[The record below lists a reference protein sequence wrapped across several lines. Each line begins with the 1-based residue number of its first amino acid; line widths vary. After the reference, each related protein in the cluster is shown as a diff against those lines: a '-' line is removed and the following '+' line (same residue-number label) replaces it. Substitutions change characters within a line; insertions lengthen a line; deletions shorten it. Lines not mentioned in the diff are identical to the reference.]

1 MSQQLSDWF
10 GSNEVSQFLTKHDK
24 NIEVELS
31 FGKWRKTE
39 RHQNFESGVTKGEF
53 YNLFESLD
61 QISKKSPELFRREDI
76 HTLEET
82 MRSAPGQRANIRR
95 IKNLSTGEVS
105 FLLKERNKVWDERNW
120 GLRFALS
127 REEELGVVP
136 NFKATGFR
144 EKQRS
149 RFVFIGEKSAFKGL
163 TVDMTKV
170 VRSSFRDGVTFEVE
184 IEKDS
189 SVPKTAAA
197 MTNSVKR
204 VLEMM
209 QSKSSCQTNEIISS
223 KEKETVLEMFGLLMG
238 SKRYGDTS
246 YLNKPR
252 QVDVDDLFE
261 PRTFAVTNKLDG
273 ERRLLWFSSLG
284 TYLVNPPFDVQKI
297 AGVFFAYKDTVL
309 DVELYGQELG
319 NCQCYAFDC
328 LWFMGQS
335 QYQKN
340 FDVRFSHVLE
350 IEEHVGQEARVI
362 AKKYFEVSVP
372 LGSFDGIPPA
382 TKNTRKLYLEKA
394 RSGKL
399 GGDLLREAVDK
410 ALKYAEEQKF
420 RTDGLILQPR
430 EQGYK
435 NEDTLK
441 WKPAEQ
447 MTIDFRLK
455 RKSGN
460 EFFLMMGG
468 GTGRD
473 KREIKFE
480 GTAAKGIPGT
490 VVLPKEFIESHPGH
504 DFEGEILEF
513 GFDLQK
519 SVFVPHRVRTDK
531 DVPNYVKT
539 VLSVW
544 ANIFRGVSLETLRG
558 ETLVLPRKYNNTLKR
573 CLLGLSQNAKTDLD
587 IGSGR
592 GGDIQKWQFAK
603 FSMVHVIEPDEE
615 NIKEFER
622 RAKISKFSNY
632 KLFHGKAQETQKANK
647 FFGSEKVDFVSA
659 FYCLGYFA
667 ETKKDLEQLCET
679 MSSLSK
685 NGAMAVF
692 AFMDGQA
699 IREIMGK
706 KKKFENAAFSLE
718 RKGEWTNKKY
728 GNAVKVHIKDEGSM
742 VKHQTEWLVD
752 LEMLQSVLGNCG
764 YELVFS
770 RLADEGVSFLST
782 IGFEFVSLHRVAVFR
797 KIE

>member
-1 MSQQLSDWF
+1 MSQLSEWF
-10 GSNEVSQFLTKHDK
+10 GSNEVSQFLTKQDA

-31 FGKWRKTE
+31 FGRWRKTD
-39 RHQNFESGVTKGEF
+39 RHQKFEPGVTKAEF

-61 QISKKSPELFRREDI
+61 QISKKSPELFRREDV

-82 MRSAPGQRANIRR
+82 MKSAPGQRANIRR

-105 FLLKERNKVWDERNW
+105 FLMKDRSKVWDERNW
-120 GLRFALS
+120 GLRFAIS

-136 NFKATGFR
+136 NFKAYGFR
-144 EKQRS
+144 EKQRT
-149 RFVFIGEKSAFKGL
+149 RFVFVGEKSAFKGL

-170 VRSSFRDGVTFEVE
+170 VRSSFRDGVAFEVE
-184 IEKDS
+184 VEKDS

-204 VLEMM
+204 IFEMM
-209 QSKSSCQTNEIISS
+209 QSKSSCQTNEIISM
-223 KEKETVLEMFGLLMG
+223 KEKETALEMFDRLMG

-246 YLNKPR
+246 FLNKPR
-252 QVDVDDLFE
+252 QVDADDLFE
-261 PRTFAVTNKLDG
+261 PRLFAVTNKLDG
-273 ERRLLWFSSLG
+273 ERRLLWFGSTG
-284 TYLVNPPFDVQKI
+284 TYLVNPPFDIQKI
-297 AGVFFAYKDTVL
+297 AGVIAQYKDTVL

-319 NCQCYAFDC
+319 DCSCYAFDC

-335 QYQKN
+335 QYNKN
-340 FDVRFSHVLE
+340 FDTRFSHVLE
-350 IEEHVGQEARVI
+350 IEENVGQEARVI
-362 AKKYFEVSVP
+362 AKKYFEVSTS
-372 LGSFDGIPPA
+372 LGSFEGMPTA
-382 TKNTRKLYLEKA
+382 TKDTRKLYLQKA
-394 RSGKL
+394 RTGKL
-399 GGDLLREAVDK
+399 GGDLLKEAVDR
-410 ALKYAEEQKF
+410 ALEYAEKQKF

-441 WKPAEQ
+441 WKPADQ

-455 RKSGN
+455 RKSDN

-468 GTGRD
+468 PKD
-473 KREIKFE
+473 RELKFE
-480 GTAAKGIPGT
+480 GTAAKRIPGT

-513 GFDLQK
+513 GFDLEK

-544 ANIFRGVSLETLRG
+544 GNIFRGVSLETLRG
-558 ETLVLPRKYNNTLKR
+558 DTLVLPRKYNNKLKQ
-573 CLLGLSQNAKTDLD
+573 CLLGIPKDVKTILD

-592 GGDIQKWQFAK
+592 GGDIQKWQHSG
-603 FSMVHVIEPDEE
+603 FSSVKMIEPNEE
-615 NIKEFER
+615 NIREFER
-622 RAKISKFSNY
+622 RAKITKFTGY
-632 KLFHGKAQETQKANK
+632 KLFHGKAQETQRIVK
-647 FFGSEKVDFVSA
+647 FFGTEKVDFSSA

-667 ETKKDLEQLCET
+667 ETKKNLEDLCNT
-679 MSSLSK
+679 MSSMSSDK
-685 NGAMAVF
+685 AMAAF

-699 IREIMGK
+699 IREILGR
-706 KKKFENAAFSLE
+706 KKKFENPAFSLE
-718 RKGEWTNKKY
+718 KEGEWTSKKY

-752 LEMLQSVLGNCG
+752 LEMLQDVMKGCG

-782 IGFEFVSLHRVAVFR
+782 VGFEFVSLHRVAVFR
-797 KIE
+797 KI